1 MKPFFLF
8 SKEESETKVANNRL
22 LSYAVGLSGQNMTY
36 GFISSRLFVFLN
48 TVLGIPAS
56 KTGMITGIS
65 TMWDAINAPLI
76 GSIMDHRKY
85 KPGYKM
91 RPFLIWTAPIIGILS
106 MLMFVDFGLSEN
118 KTVLVVLILYLL
130 FDMFYSFQDIA
141 IWGLSALSSRVL
153 LNEDE
158 LLSGF
163 QSVQAQAVPL

>member
-65 TMWDAINAPLI
+65 TMWDAINDPLI

-91 RPFLIWTAPIIGILS
+91 RPFLS
-106 MLMFVDFGLSEN
+106 GL
-118 KTVLVVLILYLL
+118 
-130 FDMFYSFQDIA
+130 
-141 IWGLSALSSRVL
+141 R
-153 LNEDE
+153 
-158 LLSGF
+158 LLSVFF
-163 QSVQAQAVPL
+163 QCLCLWISAFPKTKQFL